1 MNGFIR
7 QTFNRD
13 IDMASS
19 TTVDINFPI
28 PFTDTNYTHNSI
40 ANLTTASF
48 DFKITKYTTYI
59 RFQYSNANRVRI
71 SNLWVEGY

>member
-13 IDMASS
+13 INMSS
-19 TTVDINFPI
+19 NTTVDVTFSV
-28 PFTDTNYTHNSI
+28 PFSNTDYTHNSI

-48 DFKITKYTTYI
+48 DFTITRYTTYI
-59 RFQYSNANRVRI
+59 RFKYVAANKVSIR
-71 SNLWVEGY
+71 NLWVEGY